1 MHTQAVNQRRSL
13 AWAWAAL
20 AITCISI
27 GARLLRAA
35 DNLKGM
41 YDQASS
47 TSNDVMSQIYGNY
60 HTTMATMDTVAFGSY
75 YLCIIFGILLLLLGE
90 SAQRRTAAIEVPLAY

>member
-1 MHTQAVNQRRSL
+1 MNHHHVTRPQNAQAVNQRRGL
-13 AWAWAAL
+13 ALAWAAL

-47 TSNDVMSQIYGNY
+47 ATNDVMSQLYGDY
-60 HTTMATMDTVAFGSY
+60 QSTKATMDTVASGSY
-75 YLCIIFGILLLLLGE
+75 YACIIFGILLLLLGE
-90 SAQRRTAAIEVPLAY
+90 